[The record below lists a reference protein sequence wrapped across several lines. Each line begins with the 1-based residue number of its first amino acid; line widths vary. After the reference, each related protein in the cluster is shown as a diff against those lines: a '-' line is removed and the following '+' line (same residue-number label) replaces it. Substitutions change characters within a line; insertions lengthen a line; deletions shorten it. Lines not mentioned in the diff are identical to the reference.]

1 MILFVE
7 VTEKNF
13 PLFQNSLL
21 EIENVSFSSPW
32 SLDSFERELVNRVSH
47 LWAIIVNTEFCGYI
61 CFWMFAGEI
70 HLMNIAVHPG
80 RRGKGFGNR
89 LLKKMINIGASE
101 GIEYIWLEVRPSN
114 LSAIALYQR
123 EGFRE
128 IARRERYYKDTNEDA
143 IIMVLSLSQSDIN

>member
-7 VTEKNF
+7 VTEKKF

-32 SLDSFERELVNRVSH
+32 SLDSFKRELMNRVSH
-47 LWAIIVNTEFCGYI
+47 LWVLIVNNEFCGYI

-70 HLMNIAVHPG
+70 HLMNIAVHPE

-89 LLKKMINIGASE
+89 LLKKMIKTGASE
-101 GIEYIWLEVRPSN
+101 GVKNIWLEVRPSN

-123 EGFRE
+123 LGFRE
-128 IARRERYYKDTNEDA
+128 IARRGRYYKDTNEDA
-143 IIMVLSLSQSDIN
+143 IIMVLSLSQSEIN